1 LAERLDLDPERPLL
15 LVDRRVVDLER
26 LAVDIERDDDLA
38 NAVLDIC
45 RVSGQ
50 RLHGGVCP
58 SSAPEQ
64 VRRLLLEV
72 PEMPGQRRSI
82 GQDVLD
88 RPNGSVMEAR
98 RDLRRRSDLAFAERV
113 DRPEGPLEGRRAE
126 RRCQQLVDEAGR
138 GRLDPSG
145 DLRRDLARQVALEG
159 VERRARGVLAPDCPD
174 LPGAAGRVALVLGQ
188 WPVSSVATRSS
199 AFIFVEPDR
208 G

>member
-1 LAERLDLDPERPLL
+1 
-15 LVDRRVVDLER
+15 
-26 LAVDIERDDDLA
+26 
-38 NAVLDIC
+38 
-45 RVSGQ
+45 
-50 RLHGGVCP
+50 
-58 SSAPEQ
+58 
-64 VRRLLLEV
+64 
-72 PEMPGQRRSI
+72 MPGQRRSI

-88 RPNGSVMEAR
+88 RPKGSVMEAR
-98 RDLRRRSDLAFAERV
+98 CDLRRRSDLAFAERV

-174 LPGAAGRVALVLGQ
+174 LPDLPGAAGRVALVLGQ